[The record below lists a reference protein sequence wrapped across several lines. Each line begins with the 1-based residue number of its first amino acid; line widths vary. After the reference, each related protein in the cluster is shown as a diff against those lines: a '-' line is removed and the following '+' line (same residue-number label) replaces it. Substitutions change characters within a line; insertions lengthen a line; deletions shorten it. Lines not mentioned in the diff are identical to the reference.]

1 MNLVKKLLLPLTI
14 IVMLAGCASEAEKEK
29 NDAKIFES
37 KLENYEN
44 SKLDNLFGMIEKY
57 ENMDK
62 EEAVKELNKE
72 IENMTKEQIKLIDKD
87 FDDIK
92 SKIGKELVNL
102 IKEITIKEFELQK
115 EYVIRVIDNNDPNN
129 FLSSLNSPTWDELEK
144 LFDKLDMI
152 NWIAYQKN
160 LKTELTKVI
169 LLNENF
175 CNNINYFSYCKLCKT
190 YSFQYTK

>member
-44 SKLDNLFGMIEKY
+44 SKLDNLFEMIGKY

-87 FDDIK
+87 FDDIE

-102 IKEITIKEFELQK
+102 IKEITIKEFELKK
-115 EYVIRVIDNNDPNN
+115 EYVIIRVIDNNDPNN
-129 FLSSLNSPTWDELEK
+129 FLSSLNSPKFTN
-144 LFDKLDMI
+144 MG
-152 NWIAYQKN
+152 
-160 LKTELTKVI
+160 
-169 LLNENF
+169 
-175 CNNINYFSYCKLCKT
+175 
-190 YSFQYTK
+190 

>member
-14 IVMLAGCASEAEKEK
+14 IVMLAGCTSEAEKEK

-37 KLENYEN
+37 KLENYYEN
-44 SKLDNLFGMIEKY
+44 SKMDNLFEMIGKY

-87 FDDIK
+87 FDDIE

-102 IKEITIKEFELQK
+102 IKEITIKEFELNK

-129 FLSSLNSPTWDELEK
+129 FISSLNSPTWDELEK
-144 LFDKLDMI
+144 LFDKLD
-152 NWIAYQKN
+152 K
-160 LKTELTKVI
+160 LSKEF
-169 LLNENF
+169 ENRV
-175 CNNINYFSYCKLCKT
+175 NQGNT
-190 YSFQYTK
+190 AQ

>member
-14 IVMLAGCASEAEKEK
+14 IVMLAGCTSEAEKEK

-37 KLENYEN
+37 KLENYYEN
-44 SKLDNLFGMIEKY
+44 SNMDNLFEMIGKY

-102 IKEITIKEFELQK
+102 IKEITIKEFELKK
-115 EYVIRVIDNNDPNN
+115 EYVIIRVIDNNDPNN

-144 LFDKLDMI
+144 LFDKLD
-152 NWIAYQKN
+152 K
-160 LKTELTKVI
+160 LSKEF
-169 LLNENF
+169 ENRV
-175 CNNINYFSYCKLCKT
+175 SQGDT
-190 YSFQYTK
+190 AQ

>member
-44 SKLDNLFGMIEKY
+44 SKLDNLFEMIGKY

-102 IKEITIKEFELQK
+102 IKEITIKEFELKK
-115 EYVIRVIDNNDPNN
+115 EYVIIRVIDNNDPNN

-144 LFDKLDMI
+144 LFDKLDSLS
-152 NWIAYQKN
+152 K
-160 LKTELTKVI
+160 EF
-169 LLNENF
+169 ENRV
-175 CNNINYFSYCKLCKT
+175 SQGDT
-190 YSFQYTK
+190 AQ

>member
-14 IVMLAGCASEAEKEK
+14 IVMLAGCTSEAEKEK

-37 KLENYEN
+37 KLENYYEN
-44 SKLDNLFGMIEKY
+44 SKMDNLFEMIGKY

-102 IKEITIKEFELQK
+102 IKEITIKEFELKK
-115 EYVIRVIDNNDPNN
+115 EYVIIRVIDNNDPNN

-144 LFDKLDMI
+144 LFDKLD
-152 NWIAYQKN
+152 K
-160 LKTELTKVI
+160 LSKEF
-169 LLNENF
+169 ENRV
-175 CNNINYFSYCKLCKT
+175 SQGDT
-190 YSFQYTK
+190 AQ

>member
-14 IVMLAGCASEAEKEK
+14 IVMLAGCVSEAEKEK

-37 KLENYEN
+37 KLENYYEN

-87 FDDIK
+87 FDDIE

-102 IKEITIKEFELQK
+102 IKEITIKEFELKK

-144 LFDKLDMI
+144 LFDKLDSLS
-152 NWIAYQKN
+152 K
-160 LKTELTKVI
+160 EF
-169 LLNENF
+169 ENRV
-175 CNNINYFSYCKLCKT
+175 SQGDTAK
-190 YSFQYTK
+190 

>member
-1 MNLVKKLLLPLTI
+1 MNLVKKLLLTFTV
-14 IVMLAGCASEAEKEK
+14 IVMLAGCVSEAEKEK

-37 KLENYEN
+37 KLENYYEN

-92 SKIGKELVNL
+92 SKMGKEIVNL
-102 IKEITIKEFELQK
+102 IKEITKKEFELNK

-144 LFDKLDMI
+144 LFDKLD
-152 NWIAYQKN
+152 K
-160 LKTELTKVI
+160 LSREF
-169 LLNENF
+169 ENRV
-175 CNNINYFSYCKLCKT
+175 SQGDTAK
-190 YSFQYTK
+190 

>member
-14 IVMLAGCASEAEKEK
+14 IVMLAGCTSEAEKEK

-37 KLENYEN
+37 KLENYYEN
-44 SKLDNLFGMIEKY
+44 SNLDNLFEMIEKY

-87 FDDIK
+87 FDDIE

-102 IKEITIKEFELQK
+102 IKEITKKEFELNK

-129 FLSSLNSPTWDELEK
+129 FISSLNSPTWDELEK
-144 LFDKLDMI
+144 LFDKLD
-152 NWIAYQKN
+152 K
-160 LKTELTKVI
+160 LSKEF
-169 LLNENF
+169 ENRV
-175 CNNINYFSYCKLCKT
+175 NQGNT
-190 YSFQYTK
+190 AQ

>member
-14 IVMLAGCASEAEKEK
+14 IVMLAGCVSEAEKEK

-37 KLENYEN
+37 KLENYYEN

-102 IKEITIKEFELQK
+102 IKEITIKEFELKK

-144 LFDKLDMI
+144 LFDKLDSLS
-152 NWIAYQKN
+152 K
-160 LKTELTKVI
+160 EF
-169 LLNENF
+169 ENRV
-175 CNNINYFSYCKLCKT
+175 SQGDTAK
-190 YSFQYTK
+190 

>member
-14 IVMLAGCASEAEKEK
+14 IIMLAGCTSEAEKEK

-37 KLENYEN
+37 KLENYYEN
-44 SKLDNLFGMIEKY
+44 SNLDNLFEMIEKY

-72 IENMTKEQIKLIDKD
+72 IGNMTKEQIKLIDKD
-87 FDDIK
+87 FDDIE

-102 IKEITIKEFELQK
+102 IKEITIKEFELNK

-144 LFDKLDMI
+144 LFDKLD
-152 NWIAYQKN
+152 K
-160 LKTELTKVI
+160 LSKEF
-169 LLNENF
+169 ENRV
-175 CNNINYFSYCKLCKT
+175 SQGDTAK
-190 YSFQYTK
+190 

>member
-14 IVMLAGCASEAEKEK
+14 IVMLAGCTSEAEKEK

-37 KLENYEN
+37 KLENYYEN
-44 SKLDNLFGMIEKY
+44 SNMDNLFEMIGKY

-87 FDDIK
+87 FNDIE

-102 IKEITIKEFELQK
+102 IKEITIKEFELNK
-115 EYVIRVIDNNDPNN
+115 EYVIRVIDNSDPNN
-129 FLSSLNSPTWDELEK
+129 FISSLNSPTWDELEK
-144 LFDKLDMI
+144 LFDKLD
-152 NWIAYQKN
+152 K
-160 LKTELTKVI
+160 LSKEF
-169 LLNENF
+169 ENRV
-175 CNNINYFSYCKLCKT
+175 NQGNT
-190 YSFQYTK
+190 AQ

>member
-14 IVMLAGCASEAEKEK
+14 IIMLAGCTSEAEKEK

-37 KLENYEN
+37 KLENYYEN
-44 SKLDNLFGMIEKY
+44 STLDNLFGMIEKY

-87 FDDIK
+87 FDDIE

-102 IKEITIKEFELQK
+102 IKEITKKEFELNK

-144 LFDKLDMI
+144 LFDKLDSLS
-152 NWIAYQKN
+152 K
-160 LKTELTKVI
+160 EF
-169 LLNENF
+169 ENRV
-175 CNNINYFSYCKLCKT
+175 SQGDTAK
-190 YSFQYTK
+190 

>member
-44 SKLDNLFGMIEKY
+44 SKLDNLFEMIEKY

-87 FDDIK
+87 FDDIE

-102 IKEITIKEFELQK
+102 IKEITKKEFELKK
-115 EYVIRVIDNNDPNN
+115 EYVIIRVIDNNDPNN

-144 LFDKLDMI
+144 LFDKLDSLS
-152 NWIAYQKN
+152 K
-160 LKTELTKVI
+160 EF
-169 LLNENF
+169 ENRV
-175 CNNINYFSYCKLCKT
+175 SQGDT
-190 YSFQYTK
+190 AQ

>member
-14 IVMLAGCASEAEKEK
+14 IIMLAGCTSEAEKEK

-37 KLENYEN
+37 KLENYYEN
-44 SKLDNLFGMIEKY
+44 STLDNLFEMIGKY

-87 FDDIK
+87 FDDIE

-102 IKEITIKEFELQK
+102 IKEITKKEFELNK

-144 LFDKLDMI
+144 LFDKLD
-152 NWIAYQKN
+152 K
-160 LKTELTKVI
+160 LSKEF
-169 LLNENF
+169 ENRV
-175 CNNINYFSYCKLCKT
+175 NQGNT
-190 YSFQYTK
+190 AQ